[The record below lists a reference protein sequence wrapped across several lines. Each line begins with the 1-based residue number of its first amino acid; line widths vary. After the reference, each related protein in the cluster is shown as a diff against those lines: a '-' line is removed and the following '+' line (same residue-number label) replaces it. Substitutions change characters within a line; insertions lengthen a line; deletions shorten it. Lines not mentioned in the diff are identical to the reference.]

1 MTLDTLARTET
12 IDAHFASTPLLDIPA
27 GEPVEAIQHGDGW
40 RSKTSSDSCRTATP
54 RPVSR
59 RVAWRF
65 WSVPVGVV
73 VLVMWVVWMWRT

>member
-12 IDAHFASTPLLDIPA
+12 IDAHFADSSLIDIPVS
-27 GEPVEAIQHGDGW
+27 EPVEAVQHGDN
-40 RSKTSSDSCRTATP
+40 CRVS
-54 RPVSR
+54 RRVSR